1 MDNKIIFIS
10 GLFPKKEK
18 QQIIQNSKGVIQF
31 AADNLQWSIL
41 QGFIENNINPKVF
54 NLPFIGSYPKRYK
67 SCFIRR
73 SNEEFG
79 STKIENLPFNNFTL
93 YKFLSRYQ
101 NLRGRLSQENLF
113 DQVIMI
119 YSMNISFLKAAVDIK
134 RKNNKVKICLI
145 VPDLP
150 EFMSDSENPIY
161 RVLKSIEIYFLNK
174 LLKDVDFFVLLTEQM
189 SIKLNV
195 PKNKYTVVEGI
206 YNNLLVDYNYKK
218 DSNKFVIMYSG
229 TLAKRYGIMNLLS
242 AFSMII
248 ENNFELWICGDG
260 DGKTEVIDFA
270 NQNRRIKYFGQI
282 NYENII
288 KMQKK
293 ADVLVNPR
301 LPDDEF
307 TQYSFPSKTMEYLA
321 SGTPSIA
328 YKLEGIP
335 SEYYPFIIFPEAND
349 IESLHNSILKV
360 YRMTEEERF
369 SIGMNAKSFIFENKL
384 PKSQTKKIIDLIF
397 NHENKR

>member
-1 MDNKIIFIS
+1 MNHNIIFLS
-10 GLFPKKEK
+10 GLFPKEK
-18 QQIIQNSKGVIQF
+18 REEIFSESKGVIQY

-54 NLPFIGSYPKRYK
+54 NMPFIGSYPKRYK

-282 NYENII
+282 NYEEII

-293 ADVLVNPR
+293 ANVLVNPR

-335 SEYYPFIIFPEAND
+335 SEYYPFIIFPESND
-349 IESLHNSILKV
+349 VESLHNSILKV

-397 NHENKR
+397 NHENQR